1 MVSLTKT
8 RDLRDMKK
16 PRPTLKREHTSH
28 YHIDRESYEPAYAQ
42 LVDILRRQVADGQ
55 FRPGDQLPSES
66 QLCQYY
72 RVSPMTVRRAI
83 NLLADQGVISTA
95 QGRGTF
101 VKPVEIAAATFGLGE
116 LQDLFSRRRNAA
128 VKLLEVHIVPAD
140 ERTAR
145 KLVLATG
152 SRVIYI
158 RRLLSIEG
166 KPAFYHREY
175 LVYDPV
181 RPIVEAEMEVTSLQ
195 GLLSGKGDSILK
207 RGDLNI
213 QATILNDEEACLLQT
228 PSPSAAFCI
237 EHVFHD
243 FDNRPVSWGWFI
255 CRGDQLHFSTTVGL
269 P

>member
-1 MVSLTKT
+1 MAEGL
-8 RDLRDMKK
+8 
-16 PRPTLKREHTSH
+16 
-28 YHIDRESYEPAYAQ
+28 
-42 LVDILRRQVADGQ
+42 

-66 QLCQYY
+66 QLCRRY

-95 QGRGTF
+95 RGRGTF

-116 LQDLFSRRRNAA
+116 LQDLFSHRQNAT

-145 KLVLATG
+145 KLALKTG

-158 RRLLSIEG
+158 RSLLSAQE
-166 KPAFYHREY
+166 KLTSYHREY
-175 LVYDPV
+175 LVYDPA
-181 RPIVEAEMEVTSLQ
+181 RPIVEAGMEVTSLQ
-195 GLLSGKGDSILK
+195 GLLSGTGDTILK
-207 RGDLNI
+207 RGDLDI
-213 QATILNDEEACLLQT
+213 QATVLNDEEACLLQSSA
-228 PSPSAAFCI
+228 PAAAFCI
-237 EHVFHD
+237 EHVFYD

-255 CRGDQLHFSTTVGL
+255 CRGDQLHFSTTIGL